1 MPRPPSLIPMRH
13 LHTTIPQPL
22 WDQLEERLFSNL
34 EGTVPRGDLQN
45 LIIQLLRRHLTWQE
59 LDLSPFLL
67 TMPGEATVLADPRV
81 CELLIKYLKGE
92 SNGAD

>member
-1 MPRPPSLIPMRH
+1 MPRPAGLIPMRH

-34 EGTVPRGDLQN
+34 EGAVPRGDLQN
-45 LIIQLLRRHLTWQE
+45 LIIQLLRRHLAWQE

-81 CELLIKYLKGE
+81 ISLLLNHLTK
-92 SNGAD
+92 DQP